1 MYQSRSNI
9 LLVMKKI
16 LLLFTIVISF
26 SSAKAQILDRMRSK
40 VERKLEQKIDES
52 IDKATQPKKKKTP
65 TETKSADTQTQDTSE
80 VSSTTPA
87 SEPVASSPAESV
99 VTKPAAVADLM
110 SYSKFDFIPGDKVIV
125 HEDFSQ
131 EATGD
136 FPANWNTR
144 SGAEVVTLNNRS
156 GKWLRMAQS
165 GVFYPEYVD
174 NLPENFTVQL
184 EVIANKDVAGIGQ
197 WMISLME
204 TKSVDEKFS
213 YADNLAVKGTPNF
226 KLCFQPAGS
235 GKGTM
240 YYSTNVIGQQY
251 KSGTPEFV
259 MQDKPTVKVAIWRQK
274 QRIRVYLDSTKVLDL
289 PRALDANTTLNSLVF
304 SSSNPEYDN
313 KEGAFFMSNIVV
325 AVGAPDL
332 RNKLVT
338 EGKFSTNGILF
349 DVNSDKIK
357 PESYGSIQSIAQV
370 LKDNATLKVNIIGHT
385 DADGTDAGNL
395 DLSKRRAL
403 AVKQTLTSTF
413 GIDAAR
419 LESDGKGKSEP
430 VDANDTPAGKAN
442 NRRVEFIKI

>member
-1 MYQSRSNI
+1 
-9 LLVMKKI
+9 MKKF
-16 LLLFTIVISF
+16 LLFFMLTLSITSVQ
-26 SSAKAQILDRMRSK
+26 AQLLDRMRNK

-52 IDKATQPKKKKTP
+52 IDKATQPKKKTTT
-65 TETKSADTQTQDTSE
+65 TETKSSSQTSSTSE
-80 VSSTTPA
+80 VSSQTS
-87 SEPVASSPAESV
+87 SEPADKVASTASADNV
-99 VTKPAAVADLM
+99 VAKPAVADLT
-110 SYSKFDFIPGDKVIV
+110 SYSKFDFIPGDKIIM

-136 FPANWNTR
+136 FPTNWNTR

-156 GKWLRMAQS
+156 GKWLRLAQS
-165 GVFYPEYVD
+165 GVFYPENID
-174 NLPENFTVQL
+174 NLPENFTVQM

-213 YADNLAVKGTPNF
+213 YATNLAVKSTPNF

-259 MQDKPTVKVAIWRQK
+259 MQDKPSVKVAIWRQK
-274 QRIRVYLDSTKVLDL
+274 QRVRVYLDSTKVLDL
-289 PRALDANTTLNSLVF
+289 PRALDANAALNSLVF
-304 SSSNPEYDN
+304 SASNPEYDN

-370 LKDNATLKVNIIGHT
+370 LKDNASLKVNIIGHT
-385 DADGTDAGNL
+385 DADGNDAGNL
-395 DLSKRRAL
+395 ELSKRRAL
-403 AVKQTLTSTF
+403 AVKQTLSNTF
-413 GIDAAR
+413 GIEAVR
-419 LESDGKGKSEP
+419 LESDGKGKTEP
-430 VDANDTPAGKAN
+430 VDSNDTPAGKAN

>member
-1 MYQSRSNI
+1 
-9 LLVMKKI
+9 MKKF
-16 LLLFTIVISF
+16 LLLFALTISLTSV
-26 SSAKAQILDRMRSK
+26 KAQLLDRMRNK
-40 VERKLEQKIDES
+40 VERKLEEKIDQS
-52 IDKATQPKKKKTP
+52 IDKATQPKKKT
-65 TETKSADTQTQDTSE
+65 TETKSTSSSSRTSESSE
-80 VSSTTPA
+80 VSSEA
-87 SEPVASSPAESV
+87 SSEPANESASTLSAENSVA
-99 VTKPAAVADLM
+99 KPVVADLT
-110 SYSKFDFIPGDKVIV
+110 SYSRFDFIPGDKIIM

-156 GKWLRMAQS
+156 GKWLRLAQS
-165 GVFYPEYVD
+165 GVFYPENID
-174 NLPENFTVQL
+174 NLPENFTVQM
-184 EVIANKDVAGIGQ
+184 EVIANKDIAGIGQ
-197 WMISLME
+197 WMVTMMQAKD
-204 TKSVDEKFS
+204 TDEKFS
-213 YADNLAVKGTPNF
+213 YGDDRGVKSTANF
-226 KLCFQPAGS
+226 KLCFQPASS

-240 YYSTNVIGQQY
+240 YYSTNVIGQQS

-259 MQDKPTVKVAIWRQK
+259 MQDKPSVKVAIWRQK

-289 PRALDANTTLNSLVF
+289 PRALDPNAALNALVF
-304 SSSNPEYDN
+304 TASNPEYDN
-313 KEGAFFMSNIVV
+313 KDGAFFMSNIVV

-332 RNKLVT
+332 RKKLVT

-370 LKDNATLKVNIIGHT
+370 LKDNAALKVNIIGHT

-403 AVKQTLTSTF
+403 AVKQTLTNTF
-413 GIDAAR
+413 GVEASR
-419 LESDGKGKSEP
+419 LESDGKGKTEP
-430 VDANDTPAGKAN
+430 VDSNETPSGKAN